1 LPLKAANRTVVRL
14 DHQGYE
20 QARARGSS
28 AKHDDVDA
36 IWQLT
41 ASPGADGV
49 WYVQLKLERQRST
62 AHPRIVPLIRD
73 PNPHLRHLLR
83 SESLF
88 AKDDRIGQCITSL
101 QQLRL
106 PADIGARR
114 ARIALRE
121 AGHKYSNTVIANAV
135 RERKNAHDAREKC
148 VPEPSEEQ

>member
-1 LPLKAANRTVVRL
+1 
-14 DHQGYE
+14 
-20 QARARGSS
+20 
-28 AKHDDVDA
+28 VDA